1 MNDDKKKYNNTY
13 EKLAAFLGESKRS
26 DEEEPFSSDEE
37 ARKLLYLWNE
47 CHPAGADAE
56 KVWERLFNGS
66 GRRSNRRPDAE
77 DVLFPYG
84 DGQLLLPLSC

>member
-1 MNDDKKKYNNTY
+1 MNDDKKKYNNRY
-13 EKLAAFLGESKRS
+13 EKLAAFLDEPKRS

-37 ARKLLYLWNE
+37 ARKLLYLGMNAIRPE
-47 CHPAGADAE
+47 RMLRKSG
-56 KVWERLFNGS
+56 KRLFNGS

-84 DGQLLLPLSC
+84 DGQLQLPLFC

>member
-47 CHPAGADAE
+47 CHPAGADAADRTQKTSCSRMGMGSCCFRYPVDRCSFVLE
-56 KVWERLFNGS
+56 NEYRDRNG
-66 GRRSNRRPDAE
+66 
-77 DVLFPYG
+77 
-84 DGQLLLPLSC
+84 